1 MFTSLYVK
9 TNYSLLSSLVSI
21 DNLILYA
28 VEHKLSALA
37 ICDDNMT
44 STKIFYDKCIK
55 NNIKPIIGLD
65 IKYLSSNILLY
76 AKNINGYHNL
86 IKLEG
91 ISQEKNIS
99 FDALNKYNNY

>member
-65 IKYLSSNILLY
+65 LKYKSDLNAPPKVVYITF
-76 AKNINGYHNL
+76 NGRTPR
-86 IKLEG
+86 K
-91 ISQEKNIS
+91 
-99 FDALNKYNNY
+99 

>member
-37 ICDDNMT
+37 ICDDN
-44 STKIFYDKCIK
+44 
-55 NNIKPIIGLD
+55 
-65 IKYLSSNILLY
+65 ILLIY
-76 AKNINGYHNL
+76 SMRSASAGKSERRL
-86 IKLEG
+86 W
-91 ISQEKNIS
+91 
-99 FDALNKYNNY
+99 

>member
-55 NNIKPIIGLD
+55 NFTD
-65 IKYLSSNILLY
+65 ERRLL
-76 AKNINGYHNL
+76 
-86 IKLEG
+86 
-91 ISQEKNIS
+91 
-99 FDALNKYNNY
+99 LNKPRTPVTLFLDKFGK

>member
-55 NNIKPIIGLD
+55 KVIVWFHVLSVIGIGSD
-65 IKYLSSNILLY
+65 RACVVAVNVRTGS
-76 AKNINGYHNL
+76 A
-86 IKLEG
+86 
-91 ISQEKNIS
+91 
-99 FDALNKYNNY
+99 

>member
-65 IKYLSSNILLY
+65 L
-76 AKNINGYHNL
+76 
-86 IKLEG
+86 
-91 ISQEKNIS
+91 
-99 FDALNKYNNY
+99 KYNNKIQLEYSWEGDEIKLRIVANDFANEQE